1 MKIISGKII
10 KPQKVIIYG
19 PEGIGKSTFAAQ
31 FPKPLFIDTEGSTSH
46 LEVDRLPRP
55 TSWQMLKQ
63 YIEDLKGDTIDYH
76 TLVIDTA
83 DWAERLCEEAICQSN
98 GKVGIE
104 DFGYGKGYTYVKE
117 EFGRL
122 LDSLS
127 DLIDA
132 GMNVVLTAHSIIRK
146 FELPEETGAYDRYEL
161 KLGQKAGNQCAAL
174 AKEWADMVLFVNY
187 KEIVIT
193 TKDNKKKVSGGKR
206 VMYTT
211 HNPCW
216 DAKNRHSLAEELP
229 FDYQEITHCIP
240 VMNQAMPQPP
250 VSTTVQSRTTP
261 AEPEPAPKAPN
272 PQKESPKP
280 PVRAEVEQSDVQA
293 NEEDIPQALADLM
306 AANNV
311 TAQDIQ
317 RAVAHKGYFP
327 ADMPLQDYPKD
338 FIMGCLVAAFPQM
351 LKVIKELNDVPF

>member
-10 KPQKVIIYG
+10 KPQKVVIYG

-55 TSWQMLKQ
+55 TSWQMLRQ
-63 YIEDLKGDTIDYH
+63 YIKDLKGDTMGYH

-206 VMYTT
+206 VMYTA

-216 DAKNRHSLAEELP
+216 DAKNRHGLAEELP
-229 FDYQEITHCIP
+229 FDYQEIAHCIP
-240 VMNQAMPQPP
+240 VMNQVTPQPM
-250 VSTTVQSRTTP
+250 P
-261 AEPEPAPKAPN
+261 AEPEPAPKAPG
-272 PQKESPKP
+272 PPKESPQP
-280 PVRAEVEQSDVQA
+280 PVRAEAEQPDVQA
-293 NEEDIPQALADLM
+293 NEDIPQALADLM
-306 AANNV
+306 AANDV

-317 RAVAHKGYFP
+317 QAVAYKGYFP
-327 ADMPLQDYPKD
+327 ADMPIADYPED
-338 FIMGCLVAAFPQM
+338 FVMGCLVAAFPQM
-351 LKVIKELNDVPF
+351 LQVIKKLNEIPF

>member
-1 MKIISGKII
+1 MKIISGKIT
-10 KPQKVIIYG
+10 KPQKVVIYG

-63 YIEDLKGDTIDYH
+63 YIKDLKGDTMGYH

-83 DWAERLCEEAICQSN
+83 DWAERLCEEAVCQSN

-206 VMYTT
+206 VMYTA

-216 DAKNRHSLAEELP
+216 DAKNRHGLAEELP
-229 FDYQEITHCIP
+229 FDYQEIAHCIP
-240 VMNQAMPQPP
+240 VMNTTPPQPG
-250 VSTTVQSRTTP
+250 P
-261 AEPEPAPKAPN
+261 ADPDPIPEAPAPP
-272 PQKESPKP
+272 KESPKP
-280 PVRAEVEQSDVQA
+280 PVQAETKQPDVQA
-293 NEEDIPQALADLM
+293 PEAIPQALADLM

-311 TAQDIQ
+311 TPQDIQ
-317 RAVAHKGYFP
+317 QAVAYKGYFP
-327 ADMPLQDYPKD
+327 ADMPIADYPED
-338 FIMGCLVAAFPQM
+338 FVMGCLVAAFPQM
-351 LKVIKELNDVPF
+351 LQVINQLKKVPF

>member
-10 KPQKVIIYG
+10 KPQKVVIYG

-46 LEVDRLPRP
+46 LEVDRLSRP

-63 YIEDLKGDTIDYH
+63 YIKDLKGDTMGYH

-83 DWAERLCEEAICQSN
+83 DWAERLCEEAVCQSN

-206 VMYTT
+206 VMYTA

-216 DAKNRHSLAEELP
+216 DAKNRHGLAEELP
-229 FDYQEITHCIP
+229 FDYQEIAHCIP
-240 VMNQAMPQPP
+240 VMNTTPPQPG
-250 VSTTVQSRTTP
+250 P
-261 AEPEPAPKAPN
+261 ADPDPIPEAPAPP
-272 PQKESPKP
+272 KESPKP
-280 PVRAEVEQSDVQA
+280 PVQAETKQPDVQA
-293 NEEDIPQALADLM
+293 PEAIPQALADLM

-311 TAQDIQ
+311 TPQDIQ
-317 RAVAHKGYFP
+317 QAVAYKGYFP
-327 ADMPLQDYPKD
+327 ADMPIADYPED
-338 FIMGCLVAAFPQM
+338 FVMGCLVAAFPQM
-351 LKVIKELNDVPF
+351 LQVINQLKKVPF

>member
-10 KPQKVIIYG
+10 KPQKVVIYG

-63 YIEDLKGDTIDYH
+63 YIKALKSDTMGYH

-206 VMYTT
+206 VMYTA

-216 DAKNRHSLAEELP
+216 DAKNRHGLAEELP
-229 FDYQEITHCIP
+229 FDYQEITNCIP
-240 VMNQAMPQPP
+240 VMNQVTPQP
-250 VSTTVQSRTTP
+250 TP
-261 AEPEPAPKAPN
+261 AEPEPAPKAPD
-272 PQKESPKP
+272 PPKESPQP
-280 PVRAEVEQSDVQA
+280 PVRAEAEQSDVQA

-311 TAQDIQ
+311 TARDIQ
-317 RAVAHKGYFP
+317 QAVAYKGYFP
-327 ADMPLQDYPKD
+327 ADMPIANYPED
-338 FIMGCLVAAFPQM
+338 FVMGCLVAAFPQM
-351 LKVIKELNDVPF
+351 LQVINQLKKVPF

>member
-10 KPQKVIIYG
+10 KPQKVVIYG

-63 YIEDLKGDTIDYH
+63 YIKDLKGDTMGYH

-146 FELPEETGAYDRYEL
+146 FELPEETGSYDRYEL

-206 VMYTT
+206 VMYTA

-216 DAKNRHSLAEELP
+216 DAKNRHGLAEELP
-229 FDYQEITHCIP
+229 FDYQEIANCIP
-240 VMNQAMPQPP
+240 VMNQVTPQP
-250 VSTTVQSRTTP
+250 TP
-261 AEPEPAPKAPN
+261 AEPEPAPQAPD
-272 PQKESPKP
+272 PPKESPKP
-280 PVRAEVEQSDVQA
+280 PARAEAEQSDVQA

-311 TAQDIQ
+311 TARDIQ
-317 RAVAHKGYFP
+317 QAVAYKGYFP
-327 ADMPLQDYPKD
+327 ADMPITNYPED
-338 FIMGCLVAAFPQM
+338 FVMGCLVAAFPQM
-351 LKVIKELNDVPF
+351 LQVINQLKKVPF

>member
-10 KPQKVIIYG
+10 KPQKVVVYG

-63 YIEDLKGDTIDYH
+63 YIKDLKSDTMGYH

-83 DWAERLCEEAICQSN
+83 DWAERLCEEAICQSK

-206 VMYTT
+206 VMYTA

-216 DAKNRHSLAEELP
+216 DAKNRHGLAEELP
-229 FDYQEITHCIP
+229 FDYQGIAHCIP
-240 VMNQAMPQPP
+240 VMNQVTPQP
-250 VSTTVQSRTTP
+250 TP
-261 AEPEPAPKAPN
+261 NEPEPAPKAPD
-272 PQKESPKP
+272 PPKESPQP
-280 PVRAEVEQSDVQA
+280 PVQAEAEQPDVQA
-293 NEEDIPQALADLM
+293 NEDIPQALADLM

-317 RAVAHKGYFP
+317 QAVAYKGYFP
-327 ADMPLQDYPKD
+327 ADMPIADYPED
-338 FIMGCLVAAFPQM
+338 FVMGCLVAAFPQM
-351 LKVIKELNDVPF
+351 LQVINQLKKVPF

>member
-10 KPQKVIIYG
+10 KPQKVVIYG

-31 FPKPLFIDTEGSTSH
+31 FPRPLFIDTEGSTSH

-63 YIEDLKGDTIDYH
+63 YIKDLKGDTMGYH

-206 VMYTT
+206 VMYTA

-216 DAKNRHSLAEELP
+216 DAKNRHGLAEELP
-229 FDYQEITHCIP
+229 FDYQEIAYCIP
-240 VMNQAMPQPP
+240 VMNTAPPQPAPAEPDPIPEAPAPSKESPQPP
-250 VSTTVQSRTTP
+250 VQ
-261 AEPEPAPKAPN
+261 AEEKQPDAQAPEA
-272 PQKESPKP
+272 
-280 PVRAEVEQSDVQA
+280 
-293 NEEDIPQALADLM
+293 IPQALADLM
-306 AANNV
+306 TANNV

-317 RAVAHKGYFP
+317 QAVAYKGYFP
-327 ADMPLQDYPKD
+327 ADMPIADYPED
-338 FIMGCLVAAFPQM
+338 FVMGCLVAAFPQM
-351 LKVIKELNDVPF
+351 LQVINQLKKVPF

>member
-10 KPQKVIIYG
+10 KPQKVVIYG

-63 YIEDLKGDTIDYH
+63 YIKDLKGDTMGYH

-83 DWAERLCEEAICQSN
+83 DWAERICEEAICQSN

-206 VMYTT
+206 VMYTA

-216 DAKNRHSLAEELP
+216 DAKNRHGLAEELP
-229 FDYQEITHCIP
+229 FDYQGIAHCIP
-240 VMNQAMPQPP
+240 VMNQVTPQP
-250 VSTTVQSRTTP
+250 TP
-261 AEPEPAPKAPN
+261 AEPEPAPKAPD
-272 PQKESPKP
+272 PPKESPKP
-280 PVRAEVEQSDVQA
+280 PARAEAEQSDVQA

-317 RAVAHKGYFP
+317 QAVAYKGYFP
-327 ADMPLQDYPKD
+327 ADMPIANYPED
-338 FIMGCLVAAFPQM
+338 FVMGCLVAAFPQM
-351 LKVIKELNDVPF
+351 LQVINQLKKVPF

>member
-10 KPQKVIIYG
+10 KPQKVVIYG

-63 YIEDLKGDTIDYH
+63 YIKDLKGDTMGYH

-98 GKVGIE
+98 GKVCIE

-146 FELPEETGAYDRYEL
+146 FELPEETGSYDRYEL

-206 VMYTT
+206 VMYTA

-216 DAKNRHSLAEELP
+216 DAKNRHGLAEELP
-229 FDYQEITHCIP
+229 FDYQEIANCIP
-240 VMNQAMPQPP
+240 VMNQVTPQP
-250 VSTTVQSRTTP
+250 TP
-261 AEPEPAPKAPN
+261 AEPEPAPKAPD
-272 PQKESPKP
+272 PPKESPKP
-280 PVRAEVEQSDVQA
+280 PARAEVEQSDVQA

-311 TAQDIQ
+311 TARDIQ
-317 RAVAHKGYFP
+317 QAVAYKGYFP
-327 ADMPLQDYPKD
+327 ADMPITNYPED
-338 FIMGCLVAAFPQM
+338 FVMGCLVAAFPQM
-351 LKVIKELNDVPF
+351 LQVINQLKKVPF

>member
-10 KPQKVIIYG
+10 KPQKVVIYG

-63 YIEDLKGDTIDYH
+63 YIKDLKGDTMGYH

-98 GKVGIE
+98 GRVGIE

-127 DLIDA
+127 DLIEA
-132 GMNVVLTAHSIIRK
+132 SMNVVLTAHSIIRK

-206 VMYTT
+206 VMYTA

-216 DAKNRHSLAEELP
+216 DAKNRHGLAEELP
-229 FDYQEITHCIP
+229 FDYQEIANCIP
-240 VMNQAMPQPP
+240 VMNQVTPQP
-250 VSTTVQSRTTP
+250 TL
-261 AEPEPAPKAPN
+261 AEPEPAPKAPD
-272 PQKESPKP
+272 PPKESPKP
-280 PVRAEVEQSDVQA
+280 PARAEAEQSDVQA

-311 TAQDIQ
+311 TARDIQ
-317 RAVAHKGYFP
+317 QAVAYKGYFP
-327 ADMPLQDYPKD
+327 ADMPIANYPED
-338 FIMGCLVAAFPQM
+338 FVMGCLVAAFPQM
-351 LKVIKELNDVPF
+351 LQVINQLKKVPF

>member
-10 KPQKVIIYG
+10 KPQKVVIYG

-63 YIEDLKGDTIDYH
+63 YIKDLKGDTMGYH

-206 VMYTT
+206 VMYTA

-216 DAKNRHSLAEELP
+216 DAKNRHGLAEELP
-229 FDYQEITHCIP
+229 FDYQEIANCIP
-240 VMNQAMPQPP
+240 VMNQVTPQP
-250 VSTTVQSRTTP
+250 TP
-261 AEPEPAPKAPN
+261 AEPEPAPKAPD
-272 PQKESPKP
+272 PPKESPKP
-280 PVRAEVEQSDVQA
+280 PARAEAEQSDVQA

-311 TAQDIQ
+311 TARDIQ
-317 RAVAHKGYFP
+317 QAVAYKGYFP
-327 ADMPLQDYPKD
+327 ADMPIANYPED
-338 FIMGCLVAAFPQM
+338 FVMGCLVAAFPQM
-351 LKVIKELNDVPF
+351 LQVINQLKKVPF

>member
-10 KPQKVIIYG
+10 KPQKVVIYG

-63 YIEDLKGDTIDYH
+63 YIKDLKGDTMGYH

-132 GMNVVLTAHSIIRK
+132 SMNVVLTAHSIIRK
-146 FELPEETGAYDRYEL
+146 FELPEETGSYDRYEL

-206 VMYTT
+206 VMYTA

-216 DAKNRHSLAEELP
+216 DAKNRHGLAEELP
-229 FDYQEITHCIP
+229 FDYQEIANCIP
-240 VMNQAMPQPP
+240 VMNQVTPQP
-250 VSTTVQSRTTP
+250 TP
-261 AEPEPAPKAPN
+261 AEPEPAPKAPD
-272 PQKESPKP
+272 PPKESPKP
-280 PVRAEVEQSDVQA
+280 PARAEAEQSDVQA
-293 NEEDIPQALADLM
+293 NEEDIPQALANLM

-311 TAQDIQ
+311 TARDIQ
-317 RAVAHKGYFP
+317 QAVAYKGYFP
-327 ADMPLQDYPKD
+327 ADMPITNYPED
-338 FIMGCLVAAFPQM
+338 FVMGCLVAAFPQM
-351 LKVIKELNDVPF
+351 LQVINQLKKVPF

>member
-1 MKIISGKII
+1 MKIISGKIT
-10 KPQKVIIYG
+10 KPQKVVIYG

-46 LEVDRLPRP
+46 LEVDRLPKP
-55 TSWQMLKQ
+55 TSWQMLRQ
-63 YIEDLKGDTIDYH
+63 YIKDLKGDTMGYQ

-83 DWAERLCEEAICQSN
+83 DWAERLCEEAVCQSN

-104 DFGYGKGYTYVKE
+104 DFSYGKGYTYVKE

-174 AKEWADMVLFVNY
+174 AKEWADMVLFANY

-206 VMYTT
+206 VMYTS

-216 DAKNRHSLAEELP
+216 DAKNRHGLADELP
-229 FDYQEITHCIP
+229 FDYQEIAHCIP
-240 VMNQAMPQPP
+240 DTALVP
-250 VSTTVQSRTTP
+250 P
-261 AEPEPAPKAPN
+261 AEPVRKTAKKKAPEPLTEPPKPEKQPEAATKIVETELDPKIPKA
-272 PQKESPKP
+272 
-280 PVRAEVEQSDVQA
+280 
-293 NEEDIPQALADLM
+293 LTDLM

-317 RAVAHKGYFP
+317 QAVAHKGYFP
-327 ADMPLQDYPKD
+327 ADMPIADYPED
-338 FIMGCLVAAFPQM
+338 FVMGCLVGAFPQM
-351 LKVIKELNDVPF
+351 LQVIQDLKKVPF

>member
-10 KPQKVIIYG
+10 KPQKVVIYG

-63 YIEDLKGDTIDYH
+63 YIKDLKGDTMGYH

-83 DWAERLCEEAICQSN
+83 DWAERLCEEAVCQSN

-206 VMYTT
+206 VMYTA

-216 DAKNRHSLAEELP
+216 DAKNRHGLAEELP
-229 FDYQEITHCIP
+229 FDYQEIAHCIP
-240 VMNQAMPQPP
+240 VMNTTPPQPG
-250 VSTTVQSRTTP
+250 P
-261 AEPEPAPKAPN
+261 AEPDPIPEAPAPP
-272 PQKESPKP
+272 KESPKP
-280 PVRAEVEQSDVQA
+280 PVQAETKQPDVQA
-293 NEEDIPQALADLM
+293 PEAIPQALADLM

-311 TAQDIQ
+311 TPQDIQ
-317 RAVAHKGYFP
+317 QAVAYKGYFP
-327 ADMPLQDYPKD
+327 ADMPIADYPED
-338 FIMGCLVAAFPQM
+338 FVMGCLVAAFPQM
-351 LKVIKELNDVPF
+351 LQVINQLKKVPF

>member
-10 KPQKVIIYG
+10 KPQKVVVYG

-55 TSWQMLKQ
+55 TSWQMLRQ
-63 YIEDLKGDTIDYH
+63 YIKDLKGDTMGYH

-122 LDSLS
+122 LDILS

-146 FELPEETGAYDRYEL
+146 FELPEETGSYDRYEL

-206 VMYTT
+206 VMYTA

-216 DAKNRHSLAEELP
+216 DAKNRHGLAEELP
-229 FDYQEITHCIP
+229 FDYQEIANCIP
-240 VMNQAMPQPP
+240 VMNQVTTQP
-250 VSTTVQSRTTP
+250 TP
-261 AEPEPAPKAPN
+261 AEPEPAPKAPD
-272 PQKESPKP
+272 PPKESPKP
-280 PVRAEVEQSDVQA
+280 PARAEAEQSNVQA

-311 TAQDIQ
+311 TARDIQ
-317 RAVAHKGYFP
+317 QAVAYKGYFP
-327 ADMPLQDYPKD
+327 ADMPIANYPED
-338 FIMGCLVAAFPQM
+338 FVMGCLVAAFPQM
-351 LKVIKELNDVPF
+351 LQVINQLKKVPF

>member
-1 MKIISGKII
+1 MKIISGKIT
-10 KPQKVIIYG
+10 KPQKVVIYG

-63 YIEDLKGDTIDYH
+63 YIKDLKGDTMGYH

-83 DWAERLCEEAICQSN
+83 DWAERLCEEAVCQSN

-187 KEIVIT
+187 KEIIIT

-206 VMYTT
+206 VMYTA

-216 DAKNRHSLAEELP
+216 DAKNRHGLAEELP
-229 FDYQEITHCIP
+229 FDYQEIAHCIP
-240 VMNQAMPQPP
+240 VMNTTPPQPG
-250 VSTTVQSRTTP
+250 P
-261 AEPEPAPKAPN
+261 ADPDPIPEAPAPP
-272 PQKESPKP
+272 KESPKP
-280 PVRAEVEQSDVQA
+280 PVQAETKQPDVQA
-293 NEEDIPQALADLM
+293 PEAIPQALADLM

-311 TAQDIQ
+311 TPQDIQ
-317 RAVAHKGYFP
+317 QAVAYKGYFP
-327 ADMPLQDYPKD
+327 ADMPIADYPED
-338 FIMGCLVAAFPQM
+338 FVMGCLVAAFPQM
-351 LKVIKELNDVPF
+351 LQVINQLKKVPF

>member
-10 KPQKVIIYG
+10 KPQKVVIYG

-63 YIEDLKGDTIDYH
+63 YIKDLKGDTMGYH

-206 VMYTT
+206 VMYTA

-216 DAKNRHSLAEELP
+216 DAKNRHGLAEELP
-229 FDYQEITHCIP
+229 FDYQEIANCIP
-240 VMNQAMPQPP
+240 VMNQVTPQP
-250 VSTTVQSRTTP
+250 TP
-261 AEPEPAPKAPN
+261 AEPEPAPKAPD
-272 PQKESPKP
+272 PPKESPKP
-280 PVRAEVEQSDVQA
+280 PARAEAEQSDVQA
-293 NEEDIPQALADLM
+293 NEDIPQALADLM

-311 TAQDIQ
+311 TPQDIQ
-317 RAVAHKGYFP
+317 QAVAYKGYFP
-327 ADMPLQDYPKD
+327 ADMPIADYPED
-338 FIMGCLVAAFPQM
+338 FVMGCLVAAFPQM
-351 LKVIKELNDVPF
+351 LQVINQLKKVPF

>member
-1 MKIISGKII
+1 MKIISGKIT
-10 KPQKVIIYG
+10 KPQKVVIYG

-31 FPKPLFIDTEGSTSH
+31 FPRPLIIDTEGSTSH

-55 TSWQMLKQ
+55 TSWQMLRQ
-63 YIEDLKGDTIDYH
+63 YIKDLKGDTMGYQ

-83 DWAERLCEEAICQSN
+83 DWAERLCEEAVCQSN
-98 GKVGIE
+98 GKIGIE
-104 DFGYGKGYTYVKE
+104 DFSYGKGYTYVKE

-174 AKEWADMVLFVNY
+174 AKEWADMVLFANY

-206 VMYTT
+206 VMYTS

-216 DAKNRHSLAEELP
+216 DAKNRHGLADELP
-229 FDYQEITHCIP
+229 FDYQEIAHCIP
-240 VMNQAMPQPP
+240 DTA
-250 VSTTVQSRTTP
+250 P
-261 AEPEPAPKAPN
+261 APEPVPKTKKKN
-272 PQKESPKP
+272 PEPPKEPPKP
-280 PVRAEVEQSDVQA
+280 ERRPEAATKFVETELDPK
-293 NEEDIPQALADLM
+293 IPKALADLM

-317 RAVAHKGYFP
+317 QAVAHKGYFP
-327 ADMPLQDYPKD
+327 ADMPIADYPED
-338 FIMGCLVAAFPQM
+338 FVMGCLVGAFPQM
-351 LKVIKELNDVPF
+351 LQVIQDLKKVPF

>member
-10 KPQKVIIYG
+10 KPQKVVIYG

-63 YIEDLKGDTIDYH
+63 YIKDLKGDTMGYH

-98 GKVGIE
+98 GKIGIE

-132 GMNVVLTAHSIIRK
+132 GMNIVLTAHSIIRK

-206 VMYTT
+206 VMYTA

-216 DAKNRHSLAEELP
+216 DAKNRHGLAEELP
-229 FDYQEITHCIP
+229 FDYQEIANCIP
-240 VMNQAMPQPP
+240 VMNQVTPQP
-250 VSTTVQSRTTP
+250 TP
-261 AEPEPAPKAPN
+261 AEPEPAPQAPE
-272 PQKESPKP
+272 PPKESPKP
-280 PVRAEVEQSDVQA
+280 PARAEAEQSDVQA

-306 AANNV
+306 AANDV

-317 RAVAHKGYFP
+317 QAVAYKGYFP
-327 ADMPLQDYPKD
+327 ADMPIANYPED
-338 FIMGCLVAAFPQM
+338 FVMGCLVAAFPQM
-351 LKVIKELNDVPF
+351 LQVINQLKKVPF

>member
-1 MKIISGKII
+1 MKIISGKIT
-10 KPQKVIIYG
+10 KPQKVVIYG
-19 PEGIGKSTFAAQ
+19 SEGIGKSTFAAQ

-55 TSWQMLKQ
+55 TSWQMLRQ
-63 YIEDLKGDTIDYH
+63 YIKDLKGDTMGYQ

-83 DWAERLCEEAICQSN
+83 DWAERLCEEAVCQSN

-206 VMYTT
+206 VMYTA

-216 DAKNRHSLAEELP
+216 DAKNRHGLAEELP
-229 FDYQEITHCIP
+229 FDYQEIAHCIP
-240 VMNQAMPQPP
+240 VMNTTPPQPG
-250 VSTTVQSRTTP
+250 P
-261 AEPEPAPKAPN
+261 ADPDPIPEAPAPP
-272 PQKESPKP
+272 KESPKP
-280 PVRAEVEQSDVQA
+280 PVQAETKQPDVQA
-293 NEEDIPQALADLM
+293 PEAIPQALADLM

-311 TAQDIQ
+311 TPQDIQ
-317 RAVAHKGYFP
+317 QAVAYKGYFP
-327 ADMPLQDYPKD
+327 ADMPIADYPED
-338 FIMGCLVAAFPQM
+338 FVMGCLVAAFPQM
-351 LKVIKELNDVPF
+351 LQVINQLKKVPF

>member
-1 MKIISGKII
+1 MKIISGKIM
-10 KPQKVIIYG
+10 KPQKVVIYG

-63 YIEDLKGDTIDYH
+63 YIKALKGDTMGYH

-83 DWAERLCEEAICQSN
+83 DWAERLCEEAVCQSN

-206 VMYTT
+206 VMYTA

-216 DAKNRHSLAEELP
+216 DAKNRHVLAEELP
-229 FDYQEITHCIP
+229 FDYQEIAHCIP
-240 VMNQAMPQPP
+240 VMNTAPPQPM
-250 VSTTVQSRTTP
+250 P
-261 AEPEPAPKAPN
+261 AEPDPIPEAPAPP
-272 PQKESPKP
+272 KESPKP
-280 PVRAEVEQSDVQA
+280 PVQAETKQPDVQA
-293 NEEDIPQALADLM
+293 PEAIPQALADLM

-311 TAQDIQ
+311 TPQDIQ
-317 RAVAHKGYFP
+317 QAVAYKGYFP
-327 ADMPLQDYPKD
+327 ADMPIADYPED
-338 FIMGCLVAAFPQM
+338 FVMGCLVAAFPQM
-351 LKVIKELNDVPF
+351 LQVINQLKKVPF

>member
-10 KPQKVIIYG
+10 KPQKVVIYG

-63 YIEDLKGDTIDYH
+63 YIKDLKSDTMGYH

-206 VMYTT
+206 VMYTA

-216 DAKNRHSLAEELP
+216 DAKNRHGLAEELP
-229 FDYQEITHCIP
+229 FDYQEITNCIP
-240 VMNQAMPQPP
+240 VMNQVTPQP
-250 VSTTVQSRTTP
+250 TP
-261 AEPEPAPKAPN
+261 AEPEPAPKAPD
-272 PQKESPKP
+272 PPKESPKP
-280 PVRAEVEQSDVQA
+280 PVRAEAERSDVQA

-317 RAVAHKGYFP
+317 QAVAYKGYFP
-327 ADMPLQDYPKD
+327 ADMPIANYPED
-338 FIMGCLVAAFPQM
+338 FVMGCLVAAFPQM
-351 LKVIKELNDVPF
+351 LQVINQLKKVPF

>member
-10 KPQKVIIYG
+10 KPQKVVIYG

-63 YIEDLKGDTIDYH
+63 YIKDLKGDTMGYH

-206 VMYTT
+206 VMYTA

-216 DAKNRHSLAEELP
+216 DAKNRHGLAEELP
-229 FDYQEITHCIP
+229 FDYQEITNCIP
-240 VMNQAMPQPP
+240 VMNQVTPQPT
-250 VSTTVQSRTTP
+250 S
-261 AEPEPAPKAPN
+261 AEPEPALKAPD
-272 PQKESPKP
+272 PPKESPKP
-280 PVRAEVEQSDVQA
+280 PVRAEAEQSDVQA
-293 NEEDIPQALADLM
+293 NKEDIPQALADLM

-311 TAQDIQ
+311 TARDIQ
-317 RAVAHKGYFP
+317 QAVAYKGYFP
-327 ADMPLQDYPKD
+327 ADMPIANYPED
-338 FIMGCLVAAFPQM
+338 FVMGCLVAAFPQM
-351 LKVIKELNDVPF
+351 LQVINQLKKVPF

>member
-10 KPQKVIIYG
+10 KPQKVVIYG

-63 YIEDLKGDTIDYH
+63 YIKDLKGNTMGYH

-98 GKVGIE
+98 GKIGIE

-206 VMYTT
+206 VMYTA

-216 DAKNRHSLAEELP
+216 DAKNRHGLAEELP
-229 FDYQEITHCIP
+229 FDYQEIAHCIP
-240 VMNQAMPQPP
+240 VMNTVPPQPGPAEPDPVPEAPAPPKASPQPP
-250 VSTTVQSRTTP
+250 VQ
-261 AEPEPAPKAPN
+261 AEAKQP
-272 PQKESPKP
+272 
-280 PVRAEVEQSDVQA
+280 DVQA
-293 NEEDIPQALADLM
+293 PEAIPQALADLM

-311 TAQDIQ
+311 TPQDIQ
-317 RAVAHKGYFP
+317 QAVAYKGYFP
-327 ADMPLQDYPKD
+327 ADMPIADYPED
-338 FIMGCLVAAFPQM
+338 FVMGCLVAAFPQM
-351 LKVIKELNDVPF
+351 LQVINQLKKVPF

>member
-10 KPQKVIIYG
+10 KPQKVVIYG

-63 YIEDLKGDTIDYH
+63 YIKDLKGDTMGYH

-98 GKVGIE
+98 GKIGIE

-206 VMYTT
+206 VMYTA

-216 DAKNRHSLAEELP
+216 DAKNRHGLAEELP
-229 FDYQEITHCIP
+229 FDYQEITNCIP
-240 VMNQAMPQPP
+240 VMNQVTPQP
-250 VSTTVQSRTTP
+250 TP
-261 AEPEPAPKAPN
+261 AEPEPAPKAPD
-272 PQKESPKP
+272 PPKESPQP
-280 PVRAEVEQSDVQA
+280 PVQAEAEQPDVQA
-293 NEEDIPQALADLM
+293 NEDIPQALADLM

-317 RAVAHKGYFP
+317 QAVAYKGYFP
-327 ADMPLQDYPKD
+327 ADMPIANYPED
-338 FIMGCLVAAFPQM
+338 FVMGCLVAAFPQM
-351 LKVIKELNDVPF
+351 LQVINQLKKVPF

>member
-1 MKIISGKII
+1 MSKYSVTTGVQSAPVKT
-10 KPQKVIIYG
+10 VLYG

-31 FPKPLFIDTEGSTSH
+31 FPQPVFIDTEGGTKR
-46 LEVDRLPRP
+46 LDVARLPQP
-55 TSWQMLKQ
+55 TSWAMLLD
-63 YIEDLKGDTIDYH
+63 EVAEVTKGNVPCG
-76 TLVIDTA
+76 TLVLDTA
-83 DWAERLCEEAICQSN
+83 DWAERLCAQAVCARA
-98 GKVGIE
+98 KVKGIE

-206 VMYTT
+206 VMYTA

-216 DAKNRHSLAEELP
+216 DAKNRHGLAEELP
-229 FDYQEITHCIP
+229 FDYQEITNCIP
-240 VMNQAMPQPP
+240 VMNQVTPQP
-250 VSTTVQSRTTP
+250 TP
-261 AEPEPAPKAPN
+261 AEPEPAPKAPD
-272 PQKESPKP
+272 PPKESPKP
-280 PVRAEVEQSDVQA
+280 PVRAEAERSDVQA

-317 RAVAHKGYFP
+317 QAVAYKGYFP
-327 ADMPLQDYPKD
+327 ADMPIANYPED
-338 FIMGCLVAAFPQM
+338 FVMGCLVAAFPQM
-351 LKVIKELNDVPF
+351 LQVINQLKKVPF

>member
-10 KPQKVIIYG
+10 KPQKVVIYG

-63 YIEDLKGDTIDYH
+63 YIKDLKGDTMGYH

-83 DWAERLCEEAICQSN
+83 DWAERLCEEAVCQSN

-206 VMYTT
+206 VMYTA

-216 DAKNRHSLAEELP
+216 DAKNRHGLAEELP
-229 FDYQEITHCIP
+229 FDYQEIAHCIP
-240 VMNQAMPQPP
+240 VMNTTPPQPG
-250 VSTTVQSRTTP
+250 P
-261 AEPEPAPKAPN
+261 AAPDPIPEAPAPP
-272 PQKESPKP
+272 KESPKP
-280 PVRAEVEQSDVQA
+280 PVQAETKQPDVQA
-293 NEEDIPQALADLM
+293 PEAIPQALADLM

-311 TAQDIQ
+311 TPQDIQ
-317 RAVAHKGYFP
+317 QAVAYKGYFP
-327 ADMPLQDYPKD
+327 ADMPIADYPED
-338 FIMGCLVAAFPQM
+338 FVMGCLVAAFPQM
-351 LKVIKELNDVPF
+351 LQVINQLKKVPF

>member
-10 KPQKVIIYG
+10 KPQKVVIYG

-55 TSWQMLKQ
+55 TSWQRLKQ
-63 YIEDLKGDTIDYH
+63 YIKDLKGDTMGYH

-83 DWAERLCEEAICQSN
+83 DWAERLCEEAVCQSN

-174 AKEWADMVLFVNY
+174 VKEWADMVLFVNY

-206 VMYTT
+206 VMYTA

-216 DAKNRHSLAEELP
+216 DAKNRHGLAEELS
-229 FDYQEITHCIP
+229 FDSQEIAHCIP
-240 VMNQAMPQPP
+240 VMNTTPPQPP
-250 VSTTVQSRTTP
+250 VSPAVPPQPGP
-261 AEPEPAPKAPN
+261 AEPDLIPEAPAPP
-272 PQKESPKP
+272 KESPKP
-280 PVRAEVEQSDVQA
+280 PVQAETKQPDVQA
-293 NEEDIPQALADLM
+293 PETIPQALADLM
-306 AANNV
+306 TANNV

-317 RAVAHKGYFP
+317 QAVAHKGYFP
-327 ADMPLQDYPKD
+327 ADMPIADYPED
-338 FIMGCLVAAFPQM
+338 FVMGCLVAAFPQM
-351 LKVIKELNDVPF
+351 LQVINQLKKVPF

>member
-1 MKIISGKII
+1 MKIISGKIV

-19 PEGIGKSTFAAQ
+19 PEGIGKSTFASQ
-31 FPKPLFIDTEGSTSH
+31 FPRPLFIDTEGSTSH
-46 LEVDRLPRP
+46 LAVDRLERP
-55 TSWQMLKQ
+55 TSWQMLRQ
-63 YIEDLKGDTIDYH
+63 YIQDIKTDSMGYQTV
-76 TLVIDTA
+76 VIDTA
-83 DWAERLCEEAICQSN
+83 DWAERLCEDSICSKY
-98 GKVGIE
+98 GKQGLE

-122 LDSLS
+122 LDGLT

-161 KLGQKAGNQCAAL
+161 KLGNKAGNQCAAL
-174 AKEWADMVLFVNY
+174 AKEWADMVLFANY
-187 KEIVIT
+187 KEIVVT
-193 TKDNKKKVSGGKR
+193 SKDGKKKVSGGQR
-206 VMYTT
+206 VMHTL

-216 DAKNRHSLAEELP
+216 DAKNRHGLPEELP
-229 FDYQEITHCIP
+229 FDYAQIAHCIP
-240 VMNQAMPQPP
+240 VMGMPEPPQPA
-250 VSTTVQSRTTP
+250 TVKAPKQ
-261 AEPEPAPKAPN
+261 AAHEPEPQSKEKTQPEVKPAPDSGIP
-272 PQKESPKP
+272 KE
-280 PVRAEVEQSDVQA
+280 
-293 NEEDIPQALADLM
+293 LADLM

-317 RAVAHKGYFP
+317 QAVAHKGYFP

-351 LKVIKELNDVPF
+351 LKVIKGLKEIPF

>member
-10 KPQKVIIYG
+10 KPQKVVIYG

-31 FPKPLFIDTEGSTSH
+31 FPKPLFVDTEGSTSH

-63 YIEDLKGDTIDYH
+63 YIKDLKGDTMGYQ

-83 DWAERLCEEAICQSN
+83 DWAERLCEEAVCQSN

-104 DFGYGKGYTYVKE
+104 DFSYGKGYTYVKE

-174 AKEWADMVLFVNY
+174 AKEWADMVLFANY

-206 VMYTT
+206 VMYTA

-216 DAKNRHSLAEELP
+216 DAKNRHGLAEELP
-229 FDYQEITHCIP
+229 FDYQEIANCIP
-240 VMNQAMPQPP
+240 DTAPAPP
-250 VSTTVQSRTTP
+250 
-261 AEPEPAPKAPN
+261 APEPIPKNKKMNPEPPKEPPKPEKQPEAATKIVETELDPKIPKA
-272 PQKESPKP
+272 
-280 PVRAEVEQSDVQA
+280 
-293 NEEDIPQALADLM
+293 LTDLM
-306 AANNV
+306 VANNV

-317 RAVAHKGYFP
+317 QAVAHKGYFP
-327 ADMPLQDYPKD
+327 ADMPIADYPED
-338 FIMGCLVAAFPQM
+338 FVMGCLVGAFPQM
-351 LKVIKELNDVPF
+351 LKVIQDLKKVPF

>member
-10 KPQKVIIYG
+10 KPQKVVIYG

-63 YIEDLKGDTIDYH
+63 YIKDLKGDMMGYH

-206 VMYTT
+206 VMYTA

-216 DAKNRHSLAEELP
+216 DAKNRHGLAEELP
-229 FDYQEITHCIP
+229 FDYQEIANCIP
-240 VMNQAMPQPP
+240 VMNQVTPQP
-250 VSTTVQSRTTP
+250 TP
-261 AEPEPAPKAPN
+261 ADPEPAPKAPD
-272 PQKESPKP
+272 PPKESPQP
-280 PVRAEVEQSDVQA
+280 PVQAEAEQPDVQA
-293 NEEDIPQALADLM
+293 NEDIPQALADLM
-306 AANNV
+306 TANNV

-317 RAVAHKGYFP
+317 QAVAYKGYFP
-327 ADMPLQDYPKD
+327 ADMPIADYPED
-338 FIMGCLVAAFPQM
+338 FVMGCLVAAFPQM
-351 LKVIKELNDVPF
+351 LQVINQLKKVPF

>member
-10 KPQKVIIYG
+10 KPQKVVIYG

-63 YIEDLKGDTIDYH
+63 YIKDLKGDTMGYH

-83 DWAERLCEEAICQSN
+83 DWAERLCEEAVCQSN

-117 EFGRL
+117 EFGRI

-206 VMYTT
+206 VMYTA

-216 DAKNRHSLAEELP
+216 DAKNRHGLAEELP
-229 FDYQEITHCIP
+229 FDYQEIANCIP
-240 VMNQAMPQPP
+240 VMNQVTPQP
-250 VSTTVQSRTTP
+250 TP
-261 AEPEPAPKAPN
+261 AEPEPAPKAPD
-272 PQKESPKP
+272 PPKESPKP
-280 PVRAEVEQSDVQA
+280 PVQAETKQPDAQA
-293 NEEDIPQALADLM
+293 PEAIPQALADLM

-311 TAQDIQ
+311 TARDIQ
-317 RAVAHKGYFP
+317 QAVAYKGYFP
-327 ADMPLQDYPKD
+327 ADMPIANYPED
-338 FIMGCLVAAFPQM
+338 FVMGCLVAAFPQM
-351 LKVIKELNDVPF
+351 LQVINQLKKVPF

>member
-10 KPQKVIIYG
+10 KPQKVVIYG

-31 FPKPLFIDTEGSTSH
+31 FPKPLVIDTEGSTSH

-63 YIEDLKGDTIDYH
+63 YIKDLKGDTMGYH

-206 VMYTT
+206 VMYTA

-216 DAKNRHSLAEELP
+216 DAKNRHGLAEELP
-229 FDYQEITHCIP
+229 FDYQEIAHCIP
-240 VMNQAMPQPP
+240 VMNTAPPQPA
-250 VSTTVQSRTTP
+250 P
-261 AEPEPAPKAPN
+261 AEPDPIPEAPAPP
-272 PQKESPKP
+272 KESPKP
-280 PVRAEVEQSDVQA
+280 PVQAETKQPDVQA
-293 NEEDIPQALADLM
+293 PEAIPQALADLM

-311 TAQDIQ
+311 TPQDIQ
-317 RAVAHKGYFP
+317 QAVAYKGYFP
-327 ADMPLQDYPKD
+327 ADMPIADYPED
-338 FIMGCLVAAFPQM
+338 FVMGCLVAAFPQM
-351 LKVIKELNDVPF
+351 LQVINQLKKVPF